1 MHTPELIRQRCND
14 SPNNHSPHHHSLRQH
29 KQGRQRR
36 WAGACLGGL
45 LPLGVALAGCDARFN
60 EALMRQGH
68 QAMVECQHGERAIT
82 DGDELRCEDWG
93 YVRSNYLE
101 ASKSQPQEPGAGS

>member
-1 MHTPELIRQRCND
+1 MTNPLHHQASRFGLWHLQLPVLLATGLALTGCN
-14 SPNNHSPHHHSLRQH
+14 LQ
-29 KQGRQRR
+29 
-36 WAGACLGGL
+36 A
-45 LPLGVALAGCDARFN
+45 N

-82 DGDELRCEDWG
+82 DGDELRCEDWD

-101 ASKSQPQEPGAGS
+101 NRRSEQQQP

>member
-1 MHTPELIRQRCND
+1 MADAIAPIEPDIPVSLTMTNPLIHQAPRPDLWSLQLPVLLAAGLALTGCN
-14 SPNNHSPHHHSLRQH
+14 LQ
-29 KQGRQRR
+29 
-36 WAGACLGGL
+36 A
-45 LPLGVALAGCDARFN
+45 N

-82 DGDELRCEDWG
+82 DGDELRCEDWD

-101 ASKSQPQEPGAGS
+101 SRRTEQQKP